1 MKFNQHITLK
11 HLLLNAKKHI
21 GLQFHTNKV
30 LNILIQQLIDVQ
42 WNEEFNMYYV
52 PNTSKHLD
60 AIFSL
65 FRGVAWIDSKYFF
78 ENTRSKQLTEIFD
91 VAWYRKRKRQAG
103 FRYCPEIYLQKL
115 ELKQYANNTVKSYV
129 SCFEKFIN
137 HYPNEPIDHLNEND
151 IRNYLQYLIQI
162 DKSKSY
168 INQAIN
174 SIKFYY
180 EVVQG
185 MPNRFYSIE
194 RPIKDKKLPI
204 VLSKENV
211 LKLINSTNNI
221 KHRCVISLLYS
232 AGLRRSELINLK
244 LEDIDSS
251 RMLIRVDDAKG
262 NKDRYTLLSKNALVD
277 LRKYFTEFLPK
288 VYLFEGQYGGKYS
301 PNSVGKIVTNAAI
314 RAGIQKKVSPHTL
327 RHSFATHLLEA
338 GTDLRYIQMLLGHSS
353 TKTTEIYTHV
363 AKSSFDSIKNPL
375 DL

>member
-11 HLLLNAKKHI
+11 HLLLNNKKYI

-30 LNILIQQLIDVQ
+30 LNIVVQKLQDIQ

-52 PNTSKHLD
+52 PNTTKHLD

-78 ENTRSKQLTEIFD
+78 EHTRSKQLKETFD
-91 VAWYRKRKRQAG
+91 VRWYRKRKRQAG
-103 FRYCPEIYLQKL
+103 FRFCPEIYLQKL

-129 SCFEKFIN
+129 SCFETFIN
-137 HYPNEPIDHLNEND
+137 HYQNTPIDHLNEND
-151 IRNYLQYLIQI
+151 IRNYIQHLIEI

-180 EVVQG
+180 EVVLG

-194 RPIKDKKLPI
+194 RPIKDKKLPM

-211 LKLINSTNNI
+211 LKMIDSTNNI
-221 KHRCVISLLYS
+221 KHKCVISLLYS
-232 AGLRRSELINLK
+232 AGLRRSELLNLR
-244 LEDIDSS
+244 LDDIDSS
-251 RMLIRVDDAKG
+251 RMLIRVNDAKG
-262 NKDRYTLLSKNALVD
+262 NKDRYTLLSKNVLID

-288 VYLFEGQYGGKYS
+288 IYLFEGQNGGTYS
-301 PNSVGKIVTNAAI
+301 PNTVGKIVTNAAI
-314 RAGIQKKVSPHTL
+314 QAGIHKKVSPHTL

-338 GTDLRYIQMLLGHSS
+338 GTDLRYIQLLLGHSS

>member
-1 MKFNQHITLK
+1 MKFSQHITLK
-11 HLLLNAKKHI
+11 HLLLDNQKHI
-21 GLQFHTNKV
+21 GLQFNSNKV
-30 LNILIQQLIDVQ
+30 LNLIIQELKDVQ

-52 PNTSKHLD
+52 PNTKKHLD

-65 FRGVAWIDSKYFF
+65 FRGVAWINSKYFF
-78 ENTRSKQLTEIFD
+78 ENTRSKQLTETFD
-91 VAWYRKRKRQAG
+91 VSWFRKRKRQPG
-103 FRYCPEIYLQKL
+103 YRFCPEIYLQKL
-115 ELKQYANNTVKSYV
+115 ELKQYSNNTVKSYV
-129 SCFEKFIN
+129 SCFETFIN
-137 HYPNEPIDHLNEND
+137 HYPKEPIDHLNEQD
-151 IRNYLQYLIQI
+151 IRNYLQYLIKI
-162 DKSKSY
+162 NKSKSY

-180 EVVQG
+180 EVVLG

-194 RPIKDKKLPI
+194 RPIKDRKLPL

-211 LKLINSTNNI
+211 RKMIESTNNI

-251 RMLIRVDDAKG
+251 RMLIRVEDAKG
-262 NKDRYTLLSKNALVD
+262 NKDRYTLLSKNALDD
-277 LRKYFTEFLPK
+277 LRKYFTEYLPK
-288 VYLFEGQYGGKYS
+288 IYLFEGQYGGTYS
-301 PNSVGKIVTNAAI
+301 ANNVGKIITNAAI
-314 RAGIQKKVSPHTL
+314 KAGIQKKVSPHTL
-327 RHSFATHLLEA
+327 RHSFATHLLES
-338 GTDLRYIQMLLGHSS
+338 GTDLRYIQLLLGHSS

>member
-1 MKFNQHITLK
+1 MKFSQHITLK
-11 HLLLNAKKHI
+11 HLLLNSNKYI

-30 LNILIQQLIDVQ
+30 LNIIIQELKDVQ
-42 WNEEFNMYYV
+42 WNEEFNMYFV

-65 FRGVAWIDSKYFF
+65 FRGVAWVDSKYFF
-78 ENTRSKQLTEIFD
+78 EHTRSKQLTETFD
-91 VAWYRKRKRQAG
+91 VTWYRKRERQAG

-129 SCFEKFIN
+129 TCFERFLN
-137 HYPNEPIDHLNEND
+137 HYPSEPIDHLNEKD
-151 IRNYLQYLIQI
+151 IRHYIQYLIRI

-168 INQAIN
+168 INLAIN

-194 RPIKDKKLPI
+194 RPIRDKKLPI

-211 LKLINSTNNI
+211 LKLIDSTNNI

-288 VYLFEGQYGGKYS
+288 IYLFEGQYGGKYS

-314 RAGIQKKVSPHTL
+314 SAGIKKKVSPHTL
-327 RHSFATHLLEA
+327 RHSFATHLLEN
-338 GTDLRYIQMLLGHSS
+338 GTDLRYIQLLLGHSS

>member
-1 MKFNQHITLK
+1 MKFSQHITLK
-11 HLLLNAKKHI
+11 HLLLNGQKHI

-30 LNILIQQLIDVQ
+30 LNIIIQELKDVQ
-42 WNEEFNMYYV
+42 WNEEFNMYHV
-52 PNTSKHLD
+52 PNTPPHLD

-103 FRYCPEIYLQKL
+103 LRFCPEIYLQKL

-129 SCFEKFIN
+129 SCFETFIN

-151 IRNYLQYLIQI
+151 IRNYIQFLIQI

-180 EVVQG
+180 EVVLG

-194 RPIKDKKLPI
+194 RPIKDKKLPM

-211 LKLINSTNNI
+211 LKLIDSTNNI

-288 VYLFEGQYGGKYS
+288 VYLFEGQYGGQYS

-314 RAGIQKKVSPHTL
+314 KAGMQKRVSPHTL
-327 RHSFATHLLEA
+327 RHSFATHLLES
-338 GTDLRYIQMLLGHSS
+338 GTDLRYIQLLLGHSS

-363 AKSSFDSIKNPL
+363 AKSSFDSIINPL

>member
-194 RPIKDKKLPI
+194 RPIKDKKLP
-204 VLSKENV
+204 VSCCANKEFAFNFFPTEEII
-211 LKLINSTNNI
+211 KPETGSNI
-221 KHRCVISLLYS
+221 KTNKVNFALIANMEINVRTMVKGSRTTVSNEVKKETSTSCT
-232 AGLRRSELINLK
+232 SE
-244 LEDIDSS
+244 
-251 RMLIRVDDAKG
+251 V
-262 NKDRYTLLSKNALVD
+262 
-277 LRKYFTEFLPK
+277 
-288 VYLFEGQYGGKYS
+288 
-301 PNSVGKIVTNAAI
+301 I
-314 RAGIQKKVSPHTL
+314 RAIISPFFF
-327 RHSFATHLLEA
+327 SE
-338 GTDLRYIQMLLGHSS
+338 
-353 TKTTEIYTHV
+353 K
-363 AKSSFDSIKNPL
+363 
-375 DL
+375 